1 MKILSIDVGIKNL
14 AFCLFEN
21 NNDIDNIDNINNIN
35 NINNNNFKIKKWDI
49 INISEEESFKCSFLD
64 SKKKVL
70 CNKPAKFK
78 KNFECFCLKHSK
90 KQNFQIPTPEL
101 KSSFINKQKIQKLF
115 EIADKNNI
123 KYEKPIKKIDL
134 VNVINEYIHNNYFQ
148 EIKTI
153 NASKVDL
160 ITIGANIKDKFNE
173 FFFGEDFI
181 DHVIIENQ
189 ISPIANRM
197 KTIQGMIVQYFIMCD
212 VVVENI
218 EFISASNKL
227 KDCDIKDKTKYSDRK
242 KLGISK
248 CLEIITTDHRFENQ
262 LNYFNSHNKK
272 DDLSDCFLQ
281 GLWFINENKL

>member
-1 MKILSIDVGIKNL
+1 
-14 AFCLFEN
+14 
-21 NNDIDNIDNINNIN
+21 
-35 NINNNNFKIKKWDI
+35 
-49 INISEEESFKCSFLD
+49 
-64 SKKKVL
+64 
-70 CNKPAKFK
+70 
-78 KNFECFCLKHSK
+78 
-90 KQNFQIPTPEL
+90 
-101 KSSFINKQKIQKLF
+101 
-115 EIADKNNI
+115 
-123 KYEKPIKKIDL
+123 
-134 VNVINEYIHNNYFQ
+134 
-148 EIKTI
+148 
-153 NASKVDL
+153 
-160 ITIGANIKDKFNE
+160 
-173 FFFGEDFI
+173 
-181 DHVIIENQ
+181 
-189 ISPIANRM
+189 M

>member
-1 MKILSIDVGIKNL
+1 MKVLSIDVGIKNL
-14 AFCLFEN
+14 ALCFFEKPLGS
-21 NNDIDNIDNINNIN
+21 
-35 NINNNNFKIKKWDI
+35 NNFQITKWDV
-49 INISEEESFKCSFLD
+49 INVSESEITKCCFVD
-64 SKKKVL
+64 KNIL

-78 KNFECFCLKHSK
+78 KDNEYFCLKHSK
-90 KQNFQIPTPEL
+90 KQKYQIPTSEL

-153 NASKVDL
+153 NASKIDL

-173 FFFGEDFI
+173 IFSGENAIDFI

-227 KDCDIKDKTKYSDRK
+227 KDCDVKDKTKYSDRK
-242 KLGISK
+242 KLGIAK
-248 CLEIITTDHRFENQ
+248 CLEIISTDHRFENQ